1 MTQQS
6 DSFFSLGSTS
16 TVVKDEVERRHC
28 CLLSN
33 KTEILAYVSLSWL
46 LSSEPSILLYRKEHF
61 CSDSVDLS
69 SICKS
74 IDRSNFPRGNPHFS
88 DPNHYG
94 WEKISRFRCYV
105 HKIKLVVDK
114 DKENKWMVKI
124 PLYSMLDEGR
134 QRLNV
139 FFAFK
144 DTANEHITHAK
155 LSDEVQNTVDVIFWQ
170 VQARSTFS
178 PCHTPNFVTARCQSN
193 AIKSYHLIYVKLVE
207 ASSCMPGTES
217 WTVFVPQRQCRN
229 HHYMTVE
236 FDSHS

>member
-134 QRLNV
+134 QRLN
-139 FFAFK
+139 FF
-144 DTANEHITHAK
+144 
-155 LSDEVQNTVDVIFWQ
+155 L
-170 VQARSTFS
+170 
-178 PCHTPNFVTARCQSN
+178 
-193 AIKSYHLIYVKLVE
+193 HLKIL
-207 ASSCMPGTES
+207 PT
-217 WTVFVPQRQCRN
+217 N
-229 HHYMTVE
+229 I
-236 FDSHS
+236 